1 MSRSGLLRTG
11 LMILCA
17 QPLVWGQSYTAA
29 VRGVVTDPTGASV
42 PRASVVVTDVD
53 RNVQHRTVTD
63 EAGRYVVPAL
73 PPGNYSLTVEAP
85 GFKKYVRGAFPLAVQ
100 QQATLD
106 VQLEVG
112 EVTATVE
119 VAAQAP
125 LLNTT
130 IANLGQV
137 IENTYIIS
145 LPNIGRTPMALT
157 YLTPGVVGS
166 GGRRGDNN
174 TNFVANGARNS
185 TADVLLDGVTVVTVE
200 QNSGITDLKYAPSVD
215 AVQEFKIQTNF
226 FSAEYGQ
233 TGGAVVNMVTKSG
246 TNEFHG
252 TGYYFLRHSDLNAN
266 NWFSNRAGRAR
277 PYYRR
282 DQFGGV
288 MGGPVV
294 KNRTFFFTTYE
305 YTKSKSPLSYTAT
318 FPTLLQREGDF
329 SQTRNT
335 SGQLMTIYNPFDT
348 FVNAAGNIER
358 RPFPG
363 NVIPKSMMDPVALK
377 ALAYFPKP
385 NQPGA
390 PFTETNNWFEQGIN
404 QGASHQTNLKGDHNF
419 SANNRITG
427 RYSYTR
433 GRGNPPNLFKE
444 LAPAYTFNDG
454 PSLSTATSVVTE
466 FTRVRSAT
474 DLWSIRYGLTYSTY
488 WRKPMEPFDL
498 TQLGLP
504 QYMKDNAD
512 FLVFP
517 TIAPEGYTDIGTEGW
532 LIMDRQEGVHH
543 FSGSYS
549 KIARGHSL
557 KFGAETR
564 RNWLDYAQPGYPS
577 GQFSFGRGVTCRDRF
592 SCPGNEGN
600 GLAAMLIGWATSGQ
614 FHIDP
619 KVFTRS
625 AYWGFYLQDD
635 WKITPKLTLNLG
647 VRYEFDVPR
656 WEKLDRQSY
665 WDLDAQAPVQAPG
678 YVTKG
683 VFRFVDKKRR
693 SPFDGDYNNWSPR
706 VGFAFAATPKLA
718 IRGGYGLLYQ
728 LSRATVYGHT
738 GAGFNVNSTP
748 VFTRDSNATLYA
760 RLNNPYPDGMLL
772 PPGRSQG
779 EWTFIGLG
787 AGTILPSNNRNPE
800 YHSWNLSIQRDV
812 GFQSVLEINY
822 TGSRGTHLFL
832 PYTSLTPLD
841 PRYWSWGRT
850 VLSSSVPNPF
860 YGQIT
865 DPRSQLSRPTVQLFR
880 LLRPMPHFDGA
891 SVGTAEPPA
900 ADSYYHGLQIKWE
913 KRYSQ
918 GLTMLAHYTWSKMID
933 NSSHGSGNLNWLGGG
948 TSLQY
953 PLNLRLERSLSA
965 HDVAHRAVITAA
977 WELPIGS
984 GRKLGTGWNRWLDA
998 LFGGWQLSGMAL
1010 LQSGMPLQV
1019 TQSGGNI
1026 WNGTQ
1031 RPNLLGDPSTS
1042 GSVVSRLNRWFNE
1055 KAFSQPPIDVPGTA
1069 PRTLNYRGPAIK
1081 TLDAALNKS
1090 FRVREGQR
1098 FEFRIEAQNA
1108 TNTPVF
1114 SDPNTSFGSTAFGQI
1129 TGTKVGPRNVQLG
1142 MKYYF

>member
-1 MSRSGLLRTG
+1 
-11 LMILCA
+11 
-17 QPLVWGQSYTAA
+17 
-29 VRGVVTDPTGASV
+29 VVTDPTGASV
-42 PRASVVVTDVD
+42 PRAGVVVTDVD

-63 EAGRYVVPAL
+63 EAGRYAVPAL
-73 PPGNYSLTVEAP
+73 PPGNYSLGVEAP
-85 GFKKYVRGAFPLAVQ
+85 GFKKYVRGPFPLAVQ

-252 TGYYFLRHSDLNAN
+252 AGYYFLRHSDLNAN
-266 NWFSNRAGRAR
+266 SWFSNRAGRAR

-282 DQFGGV
+282 DQLGGV
-288 MGGPVV
+288 VGGPVV
-294 KNRTFFFTTYE
+294 KNRTFFFSTYE

-335 SGQLMTIYNPFDT
+335 SGQVMTIHNPFDT
-348 FVNAAGNIER
+348 FINAAGNIER

-390 PFTETNNWFEQGIN
+390 PFTQTSNWFEQGIN
-404 QGASHQTNLKGDHNF
+404 QGVSHQTNLKGDHNF

-564 RNWLDYAQPGYPS
+564 RNWLDYAQPGFPS

-600 GLAAMLIGWATSGQ
+600 GLATMLLGWATGSQ

-625 AYWGFYLQDD
+625 AYWGFYVQDD
-635 WKITPKLTLNLG
+635 WKITSRLTLNLG
-647 VRYEFDVPR
+647 LRFEFDVPR
-656 WEKLDRQSY
+656 WEKWDRQSY
-665 WDLDAQAPVQAPG
+665 WDLDAQSPVQAPG
-678 YVTKG
+678 YNTKG
-683 VFRFVDKKRR
+683 VFRFVDKSRR

-706 VGFAFAATPKLA
+706 FGFAYAATPRLA
-718 IRGGYGLLYQ
+718 IRGGYGMFYQ
-728 LSRATVYGHT
+728 LSRATVFGHT
-738 GAGFNVNSTP
+738 GSAFWVNATGI
-748 VFTRDSNATLYA
+748 FTLDSNATLYA

-772 PPGRSQG
+772 PPGRSLG

-787 AGTILPSNNRNPE
+787 AGTILPSYNRNPE

-832 PYTSLTPLD
+832 PFTSLTPLD
-841 PRYWSWGRT
+841 PRYWSWGRS
-850 VLSSSVPNPF
+850 VLNSAVPNPF
-860 YGQIT
+860 YGQIR
-865 DPRSQLSRPTVQLFR
+865 DPRATNLNRPTVQLFR

-891 SVGTAEPPA
+891 SVGTSEPPA

-913 KRYSQ
+913 KRYSR
-918 GLTMLAHYTWSKMID
+918 GLTMLTHYTWSKMID
-933 NSSHGSGNLNWLGGG
+933 NASHGSGNLTWLGGG

-965 HDVAHRAVITAA
+965 HDVAHRVVVTGA
-977 WELPIGS
+977 WELPVGR
-984 GRKLGTGWNRWLDA
+984 GRKLGGGWSRWMDA
-998 LFGGWQLSGMAL
+998 LLGGWQISGMAL

-1031 RPNLLGDPSTS
+1031 RPNLIGDPSTS